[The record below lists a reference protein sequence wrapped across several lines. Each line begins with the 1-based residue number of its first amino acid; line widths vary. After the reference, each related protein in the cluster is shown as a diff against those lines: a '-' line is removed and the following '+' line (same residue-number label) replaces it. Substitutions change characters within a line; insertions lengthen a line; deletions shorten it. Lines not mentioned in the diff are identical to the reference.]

1 MFSLL
6 IVDDE
11 TIVRNAISR
20 RPIWHELG
28 IDYIKTAPGVA
39 QARELIESERPNLV
53 MTDLIMPHEDGFAL
67 MRYVQEN
74 APETRVVVLSA
85 YNEFAYAAEA
95 MRLGARGY
103 VLKPTD
109 DEQIRSIFG
118 GLVEELRRERLWAKE
133 VSAYRSLNPVLDYI
147 GRNYS
152 ERISL
157 EMAAELAGMSPA
169 YFSATFSRV
178 CGVTFVDYVN
188 SVRVEKAKAL
198 LRTTSDRIQEIG
210 ERVGFRDNTYFCR
223 VFRKFTGMSPAS
235 WRRQV

>member
-157 EMAAELAGMSPA
+157 ETAAELAGMSPA

-188 SVRVEKAKAL
+188 SVRIEKAKAL